1 MINDDIKDKMKA
13 WLKTNVLGKANAKP
27 RRILLYYI
35 HDQLCRPDISDR
47 TMRIIYASFN
57 HVGYS
62 CSKPKGIYWIDDA
75 ADLLNFK
82 ERQAGRA
89 IAIFTRTKKT
99 ELEIEGVRQLG
110 LF

>member
-1 MINDDIKDKMKA
+1 MNDYIIEKIKG
-13 WLKTNVLGKANAKP
+13 WLKKNALGKANAKP
-27 RRILLYYI
+27 RRKLRRYLINTLVG
-35 HDQLCRPDISDR
+35 PISDR
-47 TMRIIYASFN
+47 QMRTLYASLN

-75 ADLLNFK
+75 ADLRNFK
-82 ERQAGRA
+82 DRQQGRA
-89 IAIFTRTKKT
+89 VAIFTRTKKT